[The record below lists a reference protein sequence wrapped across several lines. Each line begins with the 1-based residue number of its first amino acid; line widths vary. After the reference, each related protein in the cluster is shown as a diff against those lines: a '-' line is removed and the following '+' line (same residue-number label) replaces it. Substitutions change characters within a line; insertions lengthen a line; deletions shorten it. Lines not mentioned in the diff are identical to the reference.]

1 MIAQVLRL
9 TRWELFKVRK
19 RWMPWILL
27 GIAVIV
33 TQISLWGG
41 FSSYQSSRAP
51 LAVDFS
57 ATFESRM
64 THPDGG
70 PIELTVKCGDT
81 LEQLVPLD
89 VLSRLSDEDRA
100 GLAGEIDWELRRCGG
115 LSARESVRQEAR
127 ERFVVPSSLANALAV
142 GSGVG
147 TILIMILAA
156 SVIGAEYGWGTLR
169 TTLTGGSGRWQLLAS
184 KLLTLMLLSGVGLVI
199 VALLAAISSF
209 IAASLISADGG
220 RLMDSGAWSAV
231 AVIFGKGVY
240 GLVPYII
247 LALFLSVLTSSS
259 SMGISIGLGYYFVEA
274 ILVGI
279 LTNVF
284 DWFSNMTD
292 FLLGP
297 SVIAWM
303 TEPGV
308 QATGGDGALLPLS
321 DLPGQTHAF
330 LVVTVYIIVVG
341 AAAFWL
347 FQRRDVAGARGE

>member
-1 MIAQVLRL
+1 MIVTVLRL
-9 TRWELFKVRK
+9 SRWEFFKLRR

-33 TQISLWGG
+33 TQISVWGG

-51 LAVDFS
+51 FAVDFG
-57 ATFESRM
+57 ATFESRV

-70 PIELTVKCGDT
+70 PIELTVKCSDT

-100 GLAGEIDWELRRCGG
+100 RLAEEIDWELRRCGG
-115 LSARESVRQEAR
+115 LLARESNRQEAR
-127 ERFVVPSSLANALAV
+127 ERFVLPDSLSNALAV
-142 GSGVG
+142 GSNVGV
-147 TILIMILAA
+147 ILVMILAA
-156 SVIGAEYGWGTLR
+156 SVIGGEYGWGALR
-169 TTLTGGSGRWQLLAS
+169 TALTRGIGRWQFLGAKALSFLL
-184 KLLTLMLLSGVGLVI
+184 MSGAGLIIVGLGAMV
-199 VALLAAISSF
+199 S
-209 IAASLISADGG
+209 SLIATSLILDDGG
-220 RLMDSGAWSAV
+220 GLAGSGKWSTV
-231 AVIFGKGVY
+231 AVMYGKGAY
-240 GLVPYII
+240 GLFPYVV

-259 SMGISIGLGYYFVEA
+259 SMGISVGLAYYFVEA

-284 DWFSNMTD
+284 DWFSNVTD

-308 QATGGDGALLPLS
+308 QATGGDAALFPLQ
-321 DLPGQTHAF
+321 DLPSQLHAF
-330 LVVTVYIIVVG
+330 LVLTAYMLIAGV
-341 AAAFWL
+341 AAFWL
-347 FQRRDVAGARGE
+347 FQRKDIAGAKGE

>member
-27 GIAVIV
+27 GIMVIV
-33 TQISLWGG
+33 TQISVWGG
-41 FSSYQSSRAP
+41 FSAYQSSRAP
-51 LAVDFS
+51 RAEEFS
-57 ATFESRM
+57 ATFESRVI
-64 THPDGG
+64 HPNGG
-70 PIELTVKCGDT
+70 PIELSVRCADT

-100 GLAGEIDWELRRCGG
+100 RLAGEIDWELRRCGG
-115 LSARESVRQEAR
+115 LSLRESVRQEGR

-147 TILIMILAA
+147 TVLIMILAA

-169 TTLTGGSGRWQLLAS
+169 TTLTGSPGRWQLLAS
-184 KLLTLMLLSGVGLVI
+184 KLLTLMLLSGVGLVV

-209 IAASLISADGG
+209 IAASLISANGG
-220 RLMDSGAWSAV
+220 GLTDSGAWSTV

-284 DWFSNMTD
+284 DWFSNATD

-308 QATGGDGALLPLS
+308 QATGGDAALFPLQ
-321 DLPGQTHAF
+321 DLPSQLHAF
-330 LVVTVYIIVVG
+330 LVLTAYIVIIGTV
-341 AAAFWL
+341 AFWL
-347 FQRRDVAGARGE
+347 FQHKDIAGAKGE

>member
-1 MIAQVLRL
+1 
-9 TRWELFKVRK
+9 
-19 RWMPWILL
+19 MPT
-27 GIAVIV
+27 V
-33 TQISLWGG
+33 TPALSIPTNTPPPA
-41 FSSYQSSRAP
+41 SSP
-51 LAVDFS
+51 GEFEF
-57 ATFESRM
+57 TFESDAEGWTVGFADLPVGHDQSIFELADGHRPL
-64 THPDGG
+64 PDG
-70 PIELTVKCGDT
+70 
-81 LEQLVPLD
+81 LEGSGIYV
-89 VLSRLSDEDRA
+89 RGHNRSDEDRA
-100 GLAGEIDWELRRCGG
+100 RLAGEIDWELRRCGG
-115 LSARESVRQEAR
+115 LSLRESVRQEGR
-127 ERFVVPSSLANALAV
+127 KRFVVPSSLANALAV

-147 TILIMILAA
+147 TVLIMILAA

-169 TTLTGGSGRWQLLAS
+169 TTLTGSPGRWQLLAS
-184 KLLTLMLLSGVGLVI
+184 KLLTLMLLSGVGLVV

-209 IAASLISADGG
+209 IAASLISANGG
-220 RLMDSGAWSAV
+220 GLTDSGAWSTV

-284 DWFSNMTD
+284 DWFSNATD

-308 QATGGDGALLPLS
+308 QATGGDAALFPLQ
-321 DLPGQTHAF
+321 DLPSQLHAF
-330 LVVTVYIIVVG
+330 LVLTAYIVIIGTV
-341 AAAFWL
+341 AFWL
-347 FQRRDVAGARGE
+347 FQHKDIAGAKGE